1 MMTRFAPTILAAV
14 LLGLAACGAEPE
26 KAPDA
31 EKTGGDSAQPMTG
44 LASTYTELDLE
55 KCTLV
60 SEQAEEGTSAE
71 WRCDGFGDLPL
82 LVSEGD
88 GRFDL
93 DAGVKNE
100 AFETI
105 GAFNSLGD
113 NVEWRLRD
121 GKPFA
126 VIFRYLDATPEAKG
140 RTVLAVEKIGTT
152 AAPGCRVA
160 QIAGDVPD
168 ANQVARDLADSNA
181 AEFACGSSEM
191 ALVGSAQ

>member
-1 MMTRFAPTILAAV
+1 MRLAILAPIFGAIA
-14 LLGLAACGAEPE
+14 LSACGGEPAETPE
-26 KAPDA
+26 PGTTVGEEAGA
-31 EKTGGDSAQPMTG
+31 ELTG
-44 LASTYTELDLE
+44 LASTYTALDLD
-55 KCTLV
+55 KCQLV

-71 WRCDGFGDLPL
+71 WRCEGFGDLPL

-126 VIFRYLDATPEAKG
+126 VIFRYLDATEEAKG
-140 RTVLAVEKIGTT
+140 RTVLAVEKVGT
-152 AAPGCRVA
+152 AATTGCRVA
-160 QIAGDVPD
+160 QVAGDVPD

-181 AEFACGSSEM
+181 ADFTCGTTEM
-191 ALVGSAQ
+191 ALAGNAQ

>member
-1 MMTRFAPTILAAV
+1 MMTRFSPTLLAAA
-14 LLGLAACGAEPE
+14 LLGLAACGGEPE

-31 EKTGGDSAQPMTG
+31 AKTGGESAPAMTG
-44 LASTYTELDLE
+44 LASTYTVIDLE

-60 SEQAEEGTSAE
+60 SEQSEEGTSAE
-71 WRCDGFGDLPL
+71 WRCAGFGDIPL
-82 LVSEGD
+82 IVEEGD
-88 GRFDL
+88 GRFDV
-93 DAGVKNE
+93 DAGVKNDR
-100 AFETI
+100 FETV

-113 NVEWRLRD
+113 TAEWRLRD

-140 RTVLAVEKIGTT
+140 RTVLAVEKIGSA

-181 AEFACGSSEM
+181 ADFACGSSEM
-191 ALVGSAQ
+191 ALVGNAQ